1 MDTNKLRNHVFE
13 QTGIRIDTTD
23 PVFAL
28 VALNDAVLA
37 EGVERQRVLAAEMS
51 EQLATRTKVML
62 DAADRFRQEI
72 LDGAQEAP
80 PQRSVMSRVLSGIG
94 VAVLAALLTLTGQA
108 LLLRPEPPQRIAV
121 PTPLTAEQTLNMR
134 NGEKLMKILPKLDAP
149 AQAQVKE
156 LMDAPLA
163 AP

>member
-37 EGVERQRVLAAEMS
+37 EGVERQRALLGELS
-51 EQLATRTKVML
+51 EQLATRTKVL
-62 DAADRFRQEI
+62 LNAADRIGDQP
-72 LDGAQEAP
+72 EAP
-80 PQRSVMSRVLSGIG
+80 PERKLAPLILGGAG
-94 VAVLAALLTLTGQA
+94 VAVLAALLTLAGQHF
-108 LLLRPEPPQRIAV
+108 LLRPEAPQRVTV
-121 PTPLTAEQTLNMR
+121 PAPLSADQLTNMR
-134 NGEKLMKILPKLDAP
+134 NGEKFMKILPKLDAP

-156 LMDAPLA
+156 LMEAP
-163 AP
+163 